1 MVNFR
6 AFRLAGIVALCGVA
20 LPSAAIAVNVT
31 PAVQRQ
37 CQWDYHNYCS
47 EYGLGSALLTLCF
60 HKNGR
65 KLSRGCV
72 KALIAAGDVSRSY
85 VLSQEKGR

>member
-1 MVNFR
+1 MTSYRTLLIV
-6 AFRLAGIVALCGVA
+6 GMVALCGPA
-20 LPSAAIAVNVT
+20 LPSAAKAVDVT
-31 PAVQRQ
+31 AAVQSQ

-47 EYGLGSALLTLCF
+47 EYGLGSALLSICF

-72 KALIAAGDVSRSY
+72 KALLAAGDVSRSY
-85 VLSQEKGR
+85 VLSQEKSR